1 MSLNKKKHIDI
12 CNNLQK
18 NSLYTTFH
26 MTHPVYREECKKKR
40 GCIPCTVLV
49 GRNRREREQ
58 NPRKG
63 RASTIT
69 TSNKKGRKKD
79 RKKIEAW
86 LKARRVLTMA
96 DDFQLLLSPSREWK
110 MENPNAGYIYIY
122 ISICIYIYTELI
134 YFESFSRAS
143 LHLFSPAFTV
153 FSIFFSSWH
162 IRYLRRDIPA
172 LWIERE
178 THSCQLSMEISWILR
193 IKGLHRFEEKNA
205 KSILNGFFFF

>member
-1 MSLNKKKHIDI
+1 
-12 CNNLQK
+12 
-18 NSLYTTFH
+18 

-40 GCIPCTVLV
+40 GRIPCWWAGTEE
-49 GRNRREREQ
+49 REREE

-63 RASTIT
+63 RASTTT
-69 TSNKKGRKKD
+69 TSNKKGRKRD

-110 MENPNAGYIYIY
+110 MENPNAGYIHIY
-122 ISICIYIYTELI
+122 IYIYTELI

-153 FSIFFSSWH
+153 FSVFFSSFEE
-162 IRYLRRDIPA
+162 IFP
-172 LWIERE
+172 IERE
-178 THSCQLSMEISWILR
+178 THSCQLSMEISRILQ
-193 IKGLHRFEEKNA
+193 IKGLHAIDSKRRIEM
-205 KSILNGFFFF
+205 